1 MSSKT
6 KIVVLHLKE
15 LIYTGIFVVL
25 GILFIILLF
34 IMFRSDKDA
43 APAEQ
48 QTTPDTET
56 GTEPPD
62 SGQTPIYQPGAYRSA
77 LYLENE
83 TVEINLTVDETRIVS
98 LTMVPPSDKIST
110 LYPLLEPSFRSI
122 SEQIC
127 ENQSLEDITYAD
139 EAAYTSELILE
150 VIGDTLAKVKTPP
163 EQKTT
168 E

>member
-43 APAEQ
+43 PKD
-48 QTTPDTET
+48 TPNSPETET
-56 GTEPPD
+56 QDGN
-62 SGQTPIYQPGAYRSA
+62 QTPTYQPGAYRSA
-77 LYLENE
+77 LYLDDE
-83 TVEINLTVDETRIVS
+83 TVEINVTVDETQIIS
-98 LTMVPPSDKIST
+98 LTLLPLSDKVST
-110 LYPLLEPSFRSI
+110 LYPLLEPSFNAL

-127 ENQSLEDITYAD
+127 EKQSLQNITYAD
-139 EAAYTSELILE
+139 EAAYTSELLLE
-150 VIGDTLAKVKTPP
+150 VIGDTLAKIQV
-163 EQKTT
+163 Q
-168 E
+168 

>member
-43 APAEQ
+43 PEN
-48 QTTPDTET
+48 TPDTP
-56 GTEPPD
+56 GTETQD
-62 SGQTPIYQPGAYRSA
+62 GEQTPIYQPGAYRSA
-77 LYLENE
+77 LYLDDE
-83 TVEINLTVDETRIVS
+83 TVEINLTVDETQIIS
-98 LTMVPPSDKIST
+98 LTLLPLSDEVST
-110 LYPLLEPSFRSI
+110 LYPLLEPSFNAL

-127 ENQSLEDITYAD
+127 ENQSLENITYSD
-139 EAAYTSELILE
+139 EAAYTSELLLE
-150 VIGDTLAKVKTPP
+150 VIGDTLAKIQVP
-163 EQKTT
+163 
-168 E
+168 

>member
-43 APAEQ
+43 PEKTPNAPATDTQEQ
-48 QTTPDTET
+48 DEN
-56 GTEPPD
+56 
-62 SGQTPIYQPGAYRSA
+62 QTPTYQPGAYRSA
-77 LYLENE
+77 LYLDDE
-83 TVEINLTVDETRIVS
+83 TVEINVTVDDTHIIS
-98 LTMVPPSDKIST
+98 LTLLPLSDNVST
-110 LYPLLEPSFRSI
+110 MYPLLEPSFNAL

-127 ENQSLEDITYAD
+127 EKQSLENITYAE
-139 EAAYTSELILE
+139 EAAYTSELLLE
-150 VIGDTLAKVKTPP
+150 VIGDTLAKIQV
-163 EQKTT
+163 Q
-168 E
+168 